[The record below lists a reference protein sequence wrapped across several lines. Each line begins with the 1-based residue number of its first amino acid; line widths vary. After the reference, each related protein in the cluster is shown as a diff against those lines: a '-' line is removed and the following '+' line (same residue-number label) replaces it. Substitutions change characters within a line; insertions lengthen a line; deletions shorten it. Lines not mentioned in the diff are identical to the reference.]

1 MKHTV
6 HQKWQIKD
14 EMIFEI
20 FSLQFFS
27 LHMHITEIKD
37 YLTEIKDY
45 LSEIKDYL
53 LEIKDYLSVVFQLSC
68 RGTPLKGNTV

>member
-1 MKHTV
+1 
-6 HQKWQIKD
+6 
-14 EMIFEI
+14 
-20 FSLQFFS
+20 
-27 LHMHITEIKD
+27 MHITEIKD